1 MQHGTEY
8 VKDARMLGR
17 DLTNLLILDST
28 ITNYSPTP
36 ANGIILN
43 WGGLERDRKL
53 MDLCQ
58 LLTDLFRTVPI
69 R

>member
-1 MQHGTEY
+1 
-8 VKDARMLGR
+8 MLGR

-28 ITNYSPTP
+28 NMNYSPTP

-43 WGGLERDRKL
+43 WGGSERDRKL

-58 LLTDLFRTVPI
+58 LLTDLFRKVPI